1 MSEISISG
9 LQLAAISEMVDVAR
23 SLDSEIWLRGGWAM
37 DFYLGRL
44 TREHLDVD
52 WYVWDGDMPVIAN
65 ALVAQGWTDMEQYPA
80 EQQRDL
86 VKGAVE
92 FGIAPLSSAADGR
105 VVVGGGPWRN
115 AALPKDILAN
125 ALECQLGGIQCAVI
139 SPAAQIE
146 IKQMMP
152 TWVPGL
158 PRRSKDAADMDLL
171 AEAVK
176 VARLDRDDAA
186 RGTCP

>member
-1 MSEISISG
+1 MSETSISG

-23 SLDSEIWLRGGWAM
+23 RLDREFWLRGGWAM

-44 TREHLDVD
+44 TRQHLDVD
-52 WYVWDGDMPVIAN
+52 WYVWDSDMPVIAD
-65 ALVAQGWTDMEQYPA
+65 ALVARGWTDVAQYPA

-86 VKGAVE
+86 VKGSVE
-92 FGIAPLSSAADGR
+92 FGIAPIARATNGR

-115 AALPKDILAN
+115 AALPENILAN
-125 ALECQLGGIQCAVI
+125 ALECQLGGIHCPVI

-146 IKQMMP
+146 IKHMMP

-158 PRRSKDAADMDLL
+158 RRRSKDATDIDLL
-171 AEAVK
+171 GEAMEA
-176 VARLDRDDAA
+176 ARAHRGLAT

>member
-1 MSEISISG
+1 MSEFSISG

-52 WYVWDGDMPVIAN
+52 WYVWNSEMPVIAN
-65 ALVAQGWTDMEQYPA
+65 ALVARGWTDMGQHPA

-86 VKGAVE
+86 AKGSVE
-92 FGIAPLSSAADGR
+92 FGIAPLARAGDGR

-115 AALPKDILAN
+115 APLPKDILAN
-125 ALECQLGGIQCAVI
+125 ALECQLGGIQCPVI

-158 PRRSKDAADMDLL
+158 PTRLKDAADIDLL
-171 AEAVK
+171 AEAVD
-176 VARLDRDDAA
+176 VARRLETDDAG
-186 RGTCP
+186 RDT

>member
-1 MSEISISG
+1 MSEFSISG
-9 LQLAAISEMVDVAR
+9 LQLAAISEMVDIAR

-52 WYVWDGDMPVIAN
+52 WYVWDSEMPVIAN
-65 ALVAQGWTDMEQYPA
+65 ALVAQGWTDMAQYPA

-86 VKGAVE
+86 AKGPVE
-92 FGIAPLSSAADGR
+92 FGIAPLARAGDGR
-105 VVVGGGPWRN
+105 VVVGGGTWRN

-125 ALECQLGGIQCAVI
+125 ALECRLGGIRCAVI
-139 SPAAQIE
+139 SPAAQID
-146 IKQMMP
+146 IKHMMP

-158 PRRSKDAADMDLL
+158 PRRSKDVADINLL
-171 AEAVK
+171 AEAVD
-176 VARLDRDDAA
+176 VARRFETDDAR
-186 RGTCP
+186 RGT